1 MVKHFAPANVPDYS
15 KLLTVP
21 ERIPELTVQIGEANM
36 CAIIMAEIQKFCEC
50 FTVVRPMSADQIAF
64 CALAIMQ
71 TAEEDRLSLNDLV
84 VFFEGAKQSK
94 YGRILDHIDQSVI
107 FEHLEVYR
115 EYRHQWIMSKREEM
129 HAQYKSMGFKDR
141 SSDGTDQDITAH
153 REAMKL
159 DLKMNAGSPDKA

>member
-1 MVKHFAPANVPDYS
+1 
-15 KLLTVP
+15 
-21 ERIPELTVQIGEANM
+21 
-36 CAIIMAEIQKFCEC
+36 
-50 FTVVRPMSADQIAF
+50 MSADQIAF